1 MFTNEINGKY
11 DQRREGIAKKKKKS
25 SLSSSINSEFDEYFE
40 DYATIKFQVTEKH
53 TDDEIYNVLTTYQ
66 GDNLPGFPS
75 MDAFLFLMLP
85 KLEMLKQPTYELLD
99 KTYEKLMETLKDSCA
114 FIFKRFP
121 TIEMEIFDIINK
133 DLAQVGHV
141 NGRRKSTRRTSC

>member
-1 MFTNEINGKY
+1 
-11 DQRREGIAKKKKKS
+11 
-25 SLSSSINSEFDEYFE
+25 
-40 DYATIKFQVTEKH
+40 
-53 TDDEIYNVLTTYQ
+53 
-66 GDNLPGFPS
+66 

-99 KTYEKLMETLKDSCA
+99 KTYEKLNETLKEACA

-133 DLAQVGHV
+133 DLAQVALV
-141 NGRRKSTRRTSC
+141 YRRRKNRPKTSC